1 MGNSEPEDPV
11 GIIDATY
18 QDVEH
23 LRGVYCVTLQRAH
36 SSSYALALPGCRP
49 SQSPQLG
56 REQANPAQERSSS

>member
-11 GIIDATY
+11 GIIDATC

-36 SSSYALALPGCRP
+36 SSSYALAAGAGAGAA
-49 SQSPQLG
+49 LG
-56 REQANPAQERSSS
+56 SSSIHDS